1 MTMKSFYLS
10 ISLNVTCTFLT
21 LTCNV
26 NIISVGKYF
35 ISNTLIFIVPASCIY
50 HQNMLMHIQGDN
62 FDLYKPLQVFLFE
75 MLVPSFIALIWKF
88 FPLDFI
94 LKEQNLIVYWVFLKW
109 LFSCLKMV
117 IIKLNFNVCALFLLS
132 QQ

>member
-10 ISLNVTCTFLT
+10 ISLNVTYTFLT
-21 LTCNV
+21 WTCNV

-62 FDLYKPLQVFLFE
+62 FDPYKPLQASLFE
-75 MLVPSFIALIWKF
+75 M
-88 FPLDFI
+88 
-94 LKEQNLIVYWVFLKW
+94 
-109 LFSCLKMV
+109 
-117 IIKLNFNVCALFLLS
+117 
-132 QQ
+132 